1 MTLGGDIAA
10 ALPGLRAEA
19 ESRMTETVTFFS
31 ETDGTDPITLQPSTV
46 ETVIAADIPARLRS
60 ENRQSRD
67 VLIASKAPVVSAL
80 ILSVPVSAVRV
91 GPSVFVR
98 VTASTSD
105 SGMVGV
111 KVRTTDFPTM
121 GQVTAWRYPVEQVS

>member
-1 MTLGGDIAA
+1 MTIGDDITA

-19 ESRMTETVTFFS
+19 ESRMTETVAFFTES
-31 ETDGTDPITLQPSTV
+31 DGTDPITLQPV
-46 ETVIAADIPARLRS
+46 KIETLIASDVRARLRS

-67 VLIASKAPVVSAL
+67 VEIAGQAPVVSAL
-80 ILSVPVSAVRV
+80 ILSVPVGAVRV

-98 VTASTSD
+98 VSASTSD
-105 SGMVGV
+105 AGMVGV